1 MKKEKTESDSQMEN
15 LAIQLDSE
23 ITKMEENYTKIL
35 KIKNEL
41 NDIQTQSDDEDVY
54 RKYLIENCESVMKY
68 FQNS

>member
-1 MKKEKTESDSQMEN
+1 MKKEKTESVSQMEN
-15 LAIQLDSE
+15 LAIQLSSE
-23 ITKMEENYTKIL
+23 ITKIEENYTKIL

-41 NDIQTQSDDEDVY
+41 NDIQTSSDDEEVY

>member
-1 MKKEKTESDSQMEN
+1 MEN
-15 LAIQLDSE
+15 LSIQLNSE
-23 ITKMEENYTKIL
+23 IKNIEENYTKIL

-41 NDIQTQSDDEDVY
+41 NNIQTSSDDEETY